1 MDRGGGEGLVY
12 ILYTDYPLFLVGRI
26 VCGRLLYDGVGF
38 NFILFVIG
46 GTLMYVLVGYG
57 MGKLLGRFRRQS
69 REETS

>member
-1 MDRGGGEGLVY
+1 MDRGGGEGLGY

-26 VCGRLLYDGVGF
+26 VCGRLLYKSVAF

-57 MGKLLGRFRRQS
+57 MCALLARFGRQS
-69 REETS
+69 RQETS